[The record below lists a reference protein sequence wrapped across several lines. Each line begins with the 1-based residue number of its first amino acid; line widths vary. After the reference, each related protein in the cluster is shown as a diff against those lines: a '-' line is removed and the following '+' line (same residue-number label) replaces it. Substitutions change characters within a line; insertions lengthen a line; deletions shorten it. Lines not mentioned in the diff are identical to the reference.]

1 MAREVVQNDAFNFS
15 YILSMS
21 SKKISAI
28 TETTFLVPAMDC
40 PSEEQMIRMALSSL
54 VTHSMSF
61 DIPNRKVV
69 ICHSEDPNEVL
80 AKLEPLN
87 FGTSIQSNRSIDS
100 VPIQAQD
107 KEETARERQV
117 LIWLLA
123 LNGAMFFVEIV
134 TGWLAQSAGLIA
146 DALDM
151 FADAAVYAVALYA
164 VGKLASHKLKAA
176 KLAGVVEL
184 FLAAGAIWRAGYQI
198 YVGAEPEANTMIWI
212 SVLALAVNVTCLFLI
227 SKRKNDGV
235 HMQAS
240 YIFSANDVLANLG
253 VIIAGVLVA
262 WFNSPIPDWTIG
274 LLIGFLVLSGAIRI
288 LRLK

>member
-1 MAREVVQNDAFNFS
+1 
-15 YILSMS
+15 MS
-21 SKKISAI
+21 SDQIFTV

-69 ICHSEDPNEVL
+69 ICHSEDPNLVL
-80 AKLEPLN
+80 EKLLPLN
-87 FGTSIQSNRSIDS
+87 FGASIQSSRYLNS
-100 VPIQAQD
+100 VPTQVQD

-117 LIWLLA
+117 LVWLLA
-123 LNGAMFFVEIV
+123 LNGAMFFVEIIA
-134 TGWLAQSAGLIA
+134 GWLAQSAGLIA
-146 DALDM
+146 DAMDM
-151 FADAAVYAVALYA
+151 FADAAVYGVALYA
-164 VGKLASHKLKAA
+164 VGKAATDKLSAA

-198 YVGAEPEANTMIWI
+198 YTGAEPEANTMIWI

-235 HMQAS
+235 HMRAS

-262 WFNSPIPDWTIG
+262 WFNSPIPDWLIG
-274 LLIGFLVLSGAIRI
+274 LAIGFLVLSGAIRI

>member
-1 MAREVVQNDAFNFS
+1 
-15 YILSMS
+15 MS
-21 SKKISAI
+21 SDQIFAV

-54 VTHSMSF
+54 LTHSMSF

-69 ICHSEDPNEVL
+69 ICHSEDPSEVL

-87 FGTSIQSNRSIDS
+87 FGASILSNKLVDS
-100 VPIQAQD
+100 VSNQSKD
-107 KEETARERQV
+107 KGEAARERQV
-117 LIWLLA
+117 LIWLLVF
-123 LNGAMFFVEIV
+123 NGAMFFIEIIA
-134 TGWLAQSAGLIA
+134 GWLAQSAGLIA

-151 FADAAVYAVALYA
+151 FADAAVYGVALYA
-164 VGKLASHKLKAA
+164 VGKATSNKLKAA

-184 FLAAGAIWRAGYQI
+184 FLAAGAIWRANYQI
-198 YVGAEPEANTMIWI
+198 YTRAEPEANTMIWI

-227 SKRKNDGV
+227 SHRKNDGV
-235 HMQAS
+235 HMRAS

-262 WFNSPIPDWTIG
+262 WFNSPIPDWIIG
-274 LLIGFLVLSGAIRI
+274 ILIGFLVLSGAIRI

>member
-1 MAREVVQNDAFNFS
+1 M
-15 YILSMS
+15 SMNQ
-21 SKKISAI
+21 APVI
-28 TETTFLVPAMDC
+28 TETTILIPAMDC
-40 PSEEQMIRMALSSL
+40 PSEEQMISMALSSL
-54 VTHSMSF
+54 VTHTMSF

-69 ICHSEDPNEVL
+69 ICHSEDPNKVL

-87 FGTSIQSNRSIDS
+87 FGASIQSSRSVNS
-100 VPIQAQD
+100 APIQVQD

-134 TGWLAQSAGLIA
+134 AGWLAQSAGLMA

-164 VGKLASHKLKAA
+164 VGKAASDKLSAA

-184 FLAAGAIWRAGYQI
+184 FLAAGAFWRVGYQI
-198 YVGAEPEANTMIWI
+198 YTGAEPEANTMIWI
-212 SVLALAVNVTCLFLI
+212 SVLALAVNVTCLLLI
-227 SKRKNDGV
+227 SKRRNDGD
-235 HMQAS
+235 HMRAS

-262 WFNSPIPDWTIG
+262 WFNSPIPDWISGLAIG
-274 LLIGFLVLSGAIRI
+274 CLVLSGAIRI

>member
-1 MAREVVQNDAFNFS
+1 M
-15 YILSMS
+15 SMNQAP
-21 SKKISAI
+21 AI
-28 TETTFLVPAMDC
+28 TETTFLVPATDC

-54 VTHSMSF
+54 IIHSMSF

-69 ICHSEDPNEVL
+69 ICHSEDPNQVL
-80 AKLEPLN
+80 EKLLPLN
-87 FGTSIQSNRSIDS
+87 FGASIQSIRSIGS
-100 VPIQAQD
+100 VPVQAQD

-117 LIWLLA
+117 LIWLLV
-123 LNGAMFFVEIV
+123 LNGAMFFVEII
-134 TGWLAQSAGLIA
+134 TGWLAQSAGLMA

-164 VGKLASHKLKAA
+164 VGKVATDKLKAA

-184 FLAAGAIWRAGYQI
+184 FLAAGAFSRVGYQI
-198 YVGAEPEANTMIWI
+198 YIGGEPEPNTMIWI
-212 SVLALAVNVTCLFLI
+212 SVLALAVNFTCLFLI

-235 HMQAS
+235 HMRAS
-240 YIFSANDVLANLG
+240 YIFSANDVLANIG

-288 LRLK
+288 LRLR

>member
-1 MAREVVQNDAFNFS
+1 MPNHKTDV
-15 YILSMS
+15 
-21 SKKISAI
+21 I

-54 VTHSMSF
+54 ITHSMSF

-69 ICHSEDPNEVL
+69 ICHSEDPSEVL
-80 AKLEPLN
+80 AKLIPLN
-87 FGTSIQSNRSIDS
+87 FGAVIQSNKAIDQSILVSAVSDPAEQS
-100 VPIQAQD
+100 
-107 KEETARERQV
+107 KERQV
-117 LIWLLA
+117 LIWLLV
-123 LNGAMFFVEIV
+123 LNGAMFFLEIIM
-134 TGWLAQSAGLIA
+134 GWLAQSAGLMA

-151 FADAAVYAVALYA
+151 FADAAVYGVALYA
-164 VGKLASHKLKAA
+164 VGTVASHKLKAA

-184 FLAAGAIWRAGYQI
+184 FLAAGALWRASYQI
-198 YVGAEPEANTMIWI
+198 YVGAQPEANTMIWI

-235 HMQAS
+235 HMRAS

-262 WFNSPIPDWTIG
+262 WFSSPIPDWIIG

-288 LRLK
+288 LRLR

>member
-1 MAREVVQNDAFNFS
+1 MP
-15 YILSMS
+15 
-21 SKKISAI
+21 SKKTSSIN
-28 TETTFLVPAMDC
+28 ETSFLVPAMDC
-40 PSEEQMIRMALSSL
+40 PSEEQMVRMALSSL

-87 FGTSIQSNRSIDS
+87 FGASIQGSRSIDS
-100 VPIQAQD
+100 VPDQPRD
-107 KEETARERQV
+107 REETARERQV
-117 LIWLLA
+117 LIWLLV
-123 LNGAMFFVEIV
+123 LNGAMFFVEIIM
-134 TGWLAQSAGLIA
+134 GWLAQSAGLIA

-164 VGKLASHKLKAA
+164 VGKAAADKLNAA

-184 FLAAGAIWRAGYQI
+184 FLGAGALWRAGYQI
-198 YVGAEPEANTMIWI
+198 YTGAEPEANTMIWI

-235 HMQAS
+235 HMRAS

-253 VIIAGVLVA
+253 VIVAGVLVA
-262 WFNSPIPDWTIG
+262 WFNSPIPDWLIG
-274 LLIGFLVLSGAIRI
+274 LAIGFLVLSGAIRI
-288 LRLK
+288 LRLR